1 MSGRRKSIWLAAG
14 AALVGVAVFAAQ
26 SGFGSSDGGETRP
39 MVQLPPAPS
48 AAKATASAASALAT
62 ASLTTTVGGYTYD
75 WTALKAAIVA
85 DTEVA
90 SGYFIVGNAS
100 DPTYLFEFDKGSFG
114 IDRVTPLASASKWFA
129 GALGMRMVQAGIA
142 TLDDPMRPPLAF
154 WTTSGTKKDVKLK
167 HTLSMT
173 SGFNASPLVGG
184 CQLLPTF
191 GLYNCA
197 KSIHDLRYDILR
209 PGNAPGAQ
217 YSYGP
222 HGIQVAGAYLEAKD
236 TSIEPGTS
244 PARERNFHELFA
256 QHVTIP
262 LGMSSTTWYDPY
274 PPATVPTNPWV
285 AGGAFSTPRDYA
297 KLLRAFLGGSFITN
311 MTAFTQPR
319 TIGLPRVFVPA
330 STVNWEY
337 ALGSFVE
344 CDTPSAC
351 ATSKINSSPGAYG
364 WTGWIDRETG
374 YYALIATEIS
384 SGGDRKGVELEQVMQ
399 DLIEDAIANRTP
411 AP

>member
-1 MSGRRKSIWLAAG
+1 MAEKTRLMWLAAG
-14 AALVGVAVFAAQ
+14 AALVGAAAFAAQ
-26 SGFGSSDGGETRP
+26 SGSGGNDRSDARP
-39 MVQLPPAPS
+39 MVQLPPAAVP
-48 AAKATASAASALAT
+48 AKAPASATAAPVT

-75 WTALKAAIVA
+75 WTALQAAIDA
-85 DTEVA
+85 DTEVDD
-90 SGYFIVGNAS
+90 GYFIVGNAS
-100 DPTYLFEFDKGSFG
+100 DPTYLFAYEKGSFN
-114 IDRVTPLASASKWFA
+114 IDRLTPLASASKWFA

-142 TLDDPMRPPLAF
+142 TLEDPMRPPLAF

-167 HTLSMT
+167 HALSMT

-184 CQLLPTF
+184 CQLLPAY

-222 HGIQVAGAYLEAKD
+222 HGIQVAAAYLEAKD
-236 TSIEPGTS
+236 TSNQPGTS

-256 QHVTIP
+256 QHVTTP
-262 LGMSSTTWYDPY
+262 LGMTSTTWYDPSGS
-274 PPATVPTNPWV
+274 VPTNPWV

-297 KLLRAFLGGSFITN
+297 KLLRAFLGGTFITN

-319 TIGLPRVFVPA
+319 TTGLPRVFVPA
-330 STVNWEY
+330 SAANWEY

-351 ATSKINSSPGAYG
+351 STSKINSSPGAYG